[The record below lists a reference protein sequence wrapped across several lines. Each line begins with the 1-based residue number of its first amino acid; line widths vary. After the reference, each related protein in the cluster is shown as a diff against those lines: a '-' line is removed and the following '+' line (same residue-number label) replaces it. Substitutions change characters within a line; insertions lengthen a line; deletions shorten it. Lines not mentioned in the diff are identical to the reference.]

1 MLTSSS
7 PVAEQVRAD
16 LALLEIGQED
26 AVDAPRQ
33 PPGPAGLAHAQ
44 RQPADVLAVADKN
57 IEGVELHLVIVPAR
71 VQPVEIGAAI
81 DAEQHGLAVED
92 ER

>member
-1 MLTSSS
+1 MPSTRRASS
-7 PVAEQVRAD
+7 RAT
-16 LALLEIGQED
+16 LALHG
-26 AVDAPRQ
+26 
-33 PPGPAGLAHAQ
+33 AQ
-44 RQPADVLAVADKN
+44 RQPADVLAVADQN

-71 VQPVEIGAAI
+71 VQPVEIGAAV